1 MQTHVQGNFLSSA
14 GHEECGGRSLAQGN
28 TAQGTLH
35 TNYSNVMCRTE
46 QGKCVDGKPR
56 RSHFSILVNS
66 KVMAS
71 LDGTGAMGMEGSRTR
86 KTEDFAIYKQGLSSS
101 QFDSYL
107 LSTYCMLCIKQVH
120 LALKGSLPHCHLL
133 VILEI

>member
-1 MQTHVQGNFLSSA
+1 
-14 GHEECGGRSLAQGN
+14 
-28 TAQGTLH
+28 
-35 TNYSNVMCRTE
+35 
-46 QGKCVDGKPR
+46 
-56 RSHFSILVNS
+56 
-66 KVMAS
+66 MAS

-133 VILEI
+133 VILEIWVGKKENDKIFSTYNFFSFGFLQWWGVAFKKLKGKNIPTHIIFFEMCYKANEHS